1 VTTTR
6 PWNQPPWYAAPARRI
21 RFLRAITDVDNKA
34 NAIKPQRAY
43 RGGFGLQLSIQ
54 PAGLPLRHIEV
65 NFSPRSPD
73 VPHVFVDGPD
83 ESPHRYPDRSLCM
96 WYPYDPPEA
105 RWWPTDGPET
115 LIGHV
120 AAHLIKEE
128 WYRRTGDWPGEE
140 VSHASP
146 PAKND

>member
-1 VTTTR
+1 MPTKR

-21 RFLRAITDVDNKA
+21 RFLRTLTEVDHKA
-34 NAIKPQRAY
+34 NVIKPRRAH

-54 PAGLPLRHIEV
+54 PTGLPLRRIEIY
-65 NFSPRSPD
+65 FSPKSPD
-73 VPHVFVDGPD
+73 VPRVFADGPD
-83 ESPHRYPDRSLCM
+83 QSPHRYPDRSLCM
-96 WYPYDPPEA
+96 WYPHDPPEA
-105 RWWPTDGPET
+105 RWWSSDGAET

-146 PAKND
+146 PH